1 MNFTDTFIK
10 RPVWAVVV
18 SLFILILG
26 LRSIFELPVNQWPRT
41 ENTVV
46 TISTYYYGADAATVA
61 GFITQPLEAAIAQAQ
76 GIDYLSS
83 TSITGL
89 STITA
94 TLRLNYDSSKAL
106 TEINTQV
113 NSVKNQLPAQSQE
126 PVLTVAVGQTT
137 DAMYLGFYSD
147 TLATNNITD
156 YLVRVVKP
164 KLDSLEGVQT
174 AEILGGRQFALRA
187 WLDPDKLAAHNVT
200 AQDVATALGNNN
212 YLSAVGSTKGQMI
225 TVDLTAGTDLHTVDE
240 FKRLVVKHNGDA
252 LVYLEDLGNVT
263 LGAENYDS
271 SVAFSGKRSVFIGIK
286 AAPTAN
292 ILNVADN
299 VRKAFP
305 ELQSQL
311 PAGVRGEIVYD
322 STAFINTS
330 IFEVVKTLVEAMIIV
345 SVVIYLFLG
354 SFRAVIVPL
363 VAIPLSLVGTFFV
376 MYLLGYSINLLTLLA
391 LVLAIGLV
399 VDDAIIVVENV
410 DRHIKEEGRG
420 VLEAALL
427 AARELG
433 GPIIAMTVVLIAA
446 YVPIGLRSG
455 LTGALFKE
463 FCFSLAGA
471 VTVSA
476 VIALTLSPM
485 MTSRLFKSG
494 QEEGRFAKRLDRYFD
509 WLRGRYHW
517 VLAVGLDSWPV
528 LVTFGFLLFVLVAA
542 SGLTAKSELS
552 PTEDQGLVFMQIKGA
567 PTASPQQ
574 MEWIADQAF
583 QIANKEPEYL
593 QMFQLTGL
601 PSLNQGLGG
610 VLLKSWEDR
619 DRSQAQLILDL
630 QQKWN
635 QVPGATIAAFPL
647 PSLPGAQGLPVQF
660 VISTTESVAN
670 LNEVAQAVLAE
681 ATKQQLFWFSDLDLK
696 LDKPQAKLVVDRE
709 KIAALGMT
717 QADVGA
723 ALSAALGG
731 NYVNYFS
738 TAGRSYKVIPQ
749 VLQVDRLNPEQI
761 LDYYIRTPSGA
772 MIAARTVAHIETS
785 TEPESVNHFQQLNS
799 ATLSGV
805 SGVSQGELLARL
817 KGILEQVAP
826 SGYSSDYAGESRQ
839 FIQESGGFVG
849 LLLFSILIVYLA
861 LAFQFESYRDP
872 VVILFSVPP
881 ALFGA
886 LAFITMGFASINVY
900 TQVGLVTL
908 LGLITKHGIL
918 IVQFANQLQRAGHNK
933 REAIEEAAAVRLR
946 PILMTTAA
954 MVLGVVPLVWAS
966 GAGAAGRHDMGLV
979 IFAGL
984 SIGTL
989 LTLFMVP
996 AMYLFIGST
1005 HSAASVENPGAQAD
1019 AGASDSA

>member
-1 MNFTDTFIK
+1 MKFTDTFIK
-10 RPVWAVVV
+10 RPVWAIVI
-18 SLFILILG
+18 SLLILILG
-26 LRSIFELPVNQWPRT
+26 LRSISELPINQWPRT
-41 ENTVV
+41 ENAVV
-46 TISTYYYGADAATVA
+46 TIMTSYYGADAATVA
-61 GFITQPLEAAIAQAQ
+61 GFITQPLESAIAQAQ

-83 TSITGL
+83 SSITGL

-106 TEINTQV
+106 TEINTQI
-113 NSVKNQLPAQSQE
+113 NSVKNQLPAQAQQ

-137 DAMYLGFYSD
+137 DAMYLGFFSD
-147 TLATNNITD
+147 VIPTNNITD

-164 KLDSLEGVQT
+164 KLDSIEGVQT

-187 WLDPDKLAAHNVT
+187 WLDPNKLAAHNVT
-200 AQDVATALGNNN
+200 AQDISTALSNNN
-212 YLSAVGSTKGQMI
+212 YLSAVGSTKGQMV
-225 TVDLTAGTDLHTVDE
+225 TVDLTAGTDLHSVAE

-252 LVYLEDLGNVT
+252 LVHLEDVANVT
-263 LGAENYDS
+263 LGAEDYNT

-286 AAPTAN
+286 VAPNAN
-292 ILNVADN
+292 ILTVAES

-305 ELQSQL
+305 DLQSQL
-311 PAGVRGEIVYD
+311 PAGVRGNIVYD
-322 STAFINTS
+322 STEFINTS
-330 IFEVVKTLVEAMIIV
+330 IDEVIKTLAEAMLIV
-345 SVVIYLFLG
+345 TIVIYLFLG

-363 VAIPLSLVGTFFV
+363 VAIPLSLIGTFFI
-376 MYLLGYSINLLTLLA
+376 MFLFGYSINLLTLLA

-410 DRHIKEEGRG
+410 DRHIKEEGKG
-420 VLEAALL
+420 VLEAAII

-433 GPIIAMTVVLIAA
+433 GPIVAMTAVLIAA

-471 VTVSA
+471 VTVSG
-476 VIALTLSPM
+476 VVALTLSPM
-485 MTSRLFKSG
+485 MTSRLFRPGK
-494 QEEGRFAKRLDRYFD
+494 EEGRFARLLDHCFD
-509 WLRGRYHW
+509 WLRGRYRR
-517 VLAVGLDSWPV
+517 VLSGGLNIWPV
-528 LVTFGFLLFVLVAA
+528 LVTFGFILFILVAA
-542 SGLTAKSELS
+542 SGMTAKSELS

-567 PTASPQQ
+567 PNASPQQ
-574 MEWIADQAF
+574 MEMLADQAYK
-583 QIANKEPEYL
+583 IANKEPEYE
-593 QMFQLTGL
+593 QMFQLTGV

-610 VLLKSWEDR
+610 VLLKPWGERS
-619 DRSQAQLILDL
+619 RSQAEVIMDL

-635 QVPGATIAAFPL
+635 QVAGAKIAAFPL
-647 PSLPGAQGLPVQF
+647 PSLPGSQGLPVQF
-660 VISTTESVAN
+660 VITTTEPIEN

-681 ATKQQLFWFSDLDLK
+681 AQKEKLFWFADLDLK

-717 QADVGA
+717 EADVGA

-749 VLQVDRLNPEQI
+749 VLQVDRLNPDQI
-761 LDYYIRTPSGA
+761 LDYYIRTPSGS
-772 MIAARTVAHIETS
+772 MIPARTVAHIETS
-785 TEPESVNHFQQLNS
+785 VQPESINHFQQLNS
-799 ATLSGV
+799 ATISGV
-805 SGVSQGELLARL
+805 SGLSQGELLTKLNTIL
-817 KGILEQVAP
+817 KKVAP
-826 SGYSSDYAGESRQ
+826 SGYSADFSGESRQ
-839 FIQESGGFVG
+839 FMQESGGFVG

-861 LAFQFESYRDP
+861 LAFQFESFRDP
-872 VVILFSVPP
+872 IVILFSVPP

-918 IVQFANQLQRAGHNK
+918 IVQFANELQRSGRSK
-933 REAIEEAAAVRLR
+933 REAIEEAASVRLR

-984 SIGTL
+984 SIGTM

-996 AMYLFIGST
+996 AMYMFIGTTHHREAERPVST
-1005 HSAASVENPGAQAD
+1005 PVA
-1019 AGASDSA
+1019 

>member
-1 MNFTDTFIK
+1 MKFTDTFIK
-10 RPVWAVVV
+10 RPVWAVVI

-26 LRSIFELPVNQWPRT
+26 LRSIFGLPVNQWPRT

-46 TISTYYYGADAATVA
+46 TITTAYYGADASTIA
-61 GFITQPLEAAIAQAQ
+61 GFITQPLEAAVAQAQ
-76 GIDYLSS
+76 GIDYLASS
-83 TSITGL
+83 SITST

-94 TLRLNYDSSKAL
+94 TLRLNYDASKAL

-113 NSVKNQLPAQSQE
+113 NSVKNQLPAQAQE

-147 TLATNNITD
+147 TLPTNNITD
-156 YLVRVVKP
+156 YLVRVIKP

-174 AEILGGRQFALRA
+174 AEILGARQFAMRA
-187 WLDPDKLAAHNVT
+187 WLAPNKLAAHNVS
-200 AQDVATALGNNN
+200 AQDVSVALANNN

-240 FKRLVVKHNGDA
+240 FKRLVIKQNGDA
-252 LVYLEDLGNVT
+252 LVYLEDVAT
-263 LGAENYDS
+263 VSLGAENYDS

-286 AAPTAN
+286 TAPTAN

-299 VRKAFP
+299 VRKVFP

-330 IFEVVKTLVEAMIIV
+330 IQEVVKTLAEAMVIV
-345 SVVIYLFLG
+345 SIVIYLFLG

-363 VAIPLSLVGTFFV
+363 VAIPLSLIGTFFI
-376 MYLLGYSINLLTLLA
+376 MFLLGYTINLLTLLA

-410 DRHIKEEGRG
+410 DRHIKEEGKS
-420 VLEAALL
+420 VLEAALH

-433 GPIIAMTVVLIAA
+433 GPIVAMTVVLIAA

-471 VTVSA
+471 VSVSA
-476 VIALTLSPM
+476 VVALTLSPM
-485 MTSRLFKSG
+485 MTSRLFKTG
-494 QEEGRFAKRLDRYFD
+494 QEEGKFARKLDEYFD
-509 WLRGRYHW
+509 WLRGRYHR
-517 VLAVGLDSWPV
+517 VLSAGLDAWPV
-528 LVTFGFLLFVLVAA
+528 LVTFGFLLFLLVAA
-542 SGLTAKSELS
+542 SGMTAKSELS
-552 PTEDQGLVFMQIKGA
+552 PTEDQGLVFMQIKGP

-574 MEWIADQAF
+574 MERIADQVF
-583 QIANKEPEYL
+583 QIAKQEPEYA

-601 PSLNQGLGG
+601 PALNQGLGG
-610 VLLKSWEDR
+610 VLMKTWADR
-619 DRSQAQLILDL
+619 DRSQAQLILEL
-630 QQKWN
+630 QQKWS
-635 QVPGATIAAFPL
+635 QIPGASIAAFPL

-660 VISTTESVAN
+660 VITTTDTVEN
-670 LNEVAQAVLAE
+670 LNEVAKAVLAE
-681 ATKQQLFWFSDLDLK
+681 ATKQQLFYFSDLDLK

-749 VLQVDRLNPEQI
+749 VAQINRLNPDQI

-772 MIAARTVAHIETS
+772 MIPARTVAHIETS

-799 ATLSGV
+799 ATISGV
-805 SGVSQGELLARL
+805 SGTAQGELLQKL
-817 KGILEQVAP
+817 GGILKNVAP
-826 SGYSSDYAGESRQ
+826 SGYSSDFSGESRQ

-918 IVQFANQLQRAGHNK
+918 IVQFANELQRAGHSK
-933 REAIEEAAAVRLR
+933 REAIEEAAGVRLR

-954 MVLGVVPLVWAS
+954 MVLGVAPLVWAS

-979 IFAGL
+979 IFSGL

-1005 HSAASVENPGAQAD
+1005 HHQETEATTEPVIDGAE
-1019 AGASDSA
+1019 

>member
-1 MNFTDTFIK
+1 MKFTDTFIQ

-18 SLFILILG
+18 SMFILILG
-26 LRSIFELPVNQWPRT
+26 LRSIFGLPVNQWPRT

-46 TISTYYYGADAATVA
+46 TITTSYYGADAATVA
-61 GFITQPLEAAIAQAQ
+61 GFITQPLESAIAQAQ

-83 TSITGL
+83 SSITGL

-94 TLRLNYDSSKAL
+94 TLRLNYEASKAL

-113 NSVKNQLPAQSQE
+113 NSVKNQLPAQAQE

-137 DAMYLGFYSD
+137 DAMYLGFYSA
-147 TLATNNITD
+147 TLPTNNITD
-156 YLVRVVKP
+156 YLLRVVKP
-164 KLDSLEGVQT
+164 KLDSIEGVQT
-174 AEILGGRQFALRA
+174 AEILGGRQFAMRA
-187 WLDPDKLAAHNVT
+187 WLDPNKLAAHNVS
-200 AQDVATALGNNN
+200 AQDVSTALASNN
-212 YLSAVGSTKGQMI
+212 YLSAVGATKGQMV
-225 TVDLTAGTDLHTVDE
+225 TVDLTAGTDLHTADE
-240 FKRLVVKHNGDA
+240 FKRLVVKQNGDA
-252 LVYLEDLGNVT
+252 LVHLEDVANVT
-263 LGAENYDS
+263 LGAENYS
-271 SVAFSGKRSVFIGIK
+271 TSVAFSGKRSVFIGIK
-286 AAPTAN
+286 VAPNAN
-292 ILNVADN
+292 ILTVAAN
-299 VRKAFP
+299 VRKVFP
-305 ELQSQL
+305 DLQSQL
-311 PAGVRGEIVYD
+311 PTGVRGDIAYD

-330 IFEVVKTLVEAMIIV
+330 INEVVKTLAEAMVIV
-345 SVVIYLFLG
+345 SIVIYLFLG
-354 SFRAVIVPL
+354 AFRAVIVPL
-363 VAIPLSLVGTFFV
+363 VAIPLSLIGTFFI
-376 MYLLGYSINLLTLLA
+376 MFLLGYSINLLTLLA

-410 DRHIKEEGRG
+410 DRHIKEEGKS
-420 VLEAALL
+420 VLEAALT

-433 GPIIAMTVVLIAA
+433 GPILAMTVVLIAA

-476 VIALTLSPM
+476 VVALTLSPM
-485 MTSRLFKSG
+485 MTSRLFKPG
-494 QEEGRFAKRLDRYFD
+494 QEEGRFARRLDHYFD
-509 WLRGRYHW
+509 RLRGGYHR
-517 VLAVGLDSWPV
+517 VLSGALNIWPV
-528 LVTFGFLLFVLVAA
+528 LVTFGFLLFLLVAA
-542 SGLTAKSELS
+542 SGMTAKSELS

-574 MEWIADQAF
+574 MEMLADQVF
-583 QIANKEPEYL
+583 QIGKTEPEYA
-593 QMFQLTGL
+593 QMFQLTGV

-610 VLLKSWEDR
+610 VLLKPWGERS
-619 DRSQAQLILDL
+619 RSQAQLIMDL

-635 QVPGATIAAFPL
+635 QVAGAKMAAFPL

-660 VISTTESVAN
+660 VITTTESVDN
-670 LNEVAQAVLAE
+670 LNEVAQAVLAQ
-681 ATKQQLFWFSDLDLK
+681 AQKDKLFYFSDLDLK
-696 LDKPQAKLVVDRE
+696 LDKPQAKLVVDRD

-772 MIAARTVAHIETS
+772 MIPARTVAHIETS

-805 SGVSQGELLARL
+805 SGLSQGEVLSKLDA
-817 KGILEQVAP
+817 ILQAVAP
-826 SGYSSDYAGESRQ
+826 LGYTSDAAGESRQ

-849 LLLFSILIVYLA
+849 LLLFSVLIVYLA

-872 VVILFSVPP
+872 IVILFSVPP

-918 IVQFANQLQRAGHNK
+918 IVQFANELQRAGHSK
-933 REAIEEAAAVRLR
+933 REAIEQAAAVRLR

-989 LTLFMVP
+989 LTLFIVP
-996 AMYLFIGST
+996 AMYMFIGST
-1005 HSAASVENPGAQAD
+1005 HRHEVLEQPLPAA
-1019 AGASDSA
+1019 

>member
-1 MNFTDTFIK
+1 MKLTDTFIQ

-41 ENTVV
+41 ENAVV
-46 TISTYYYGADAATVA
+46 TITTAYYGADAATVA
-61 GFITQPLEAAIAQAQ
+61 GFITQPLESAIAQAQ

-83 TSITGL
+83 SSITGV

-94 TLRLNYDSSKAL
+94 TLRLNFDASKAL

-113 NSVKNQLPAQSQE
+113 NSVKNQLPAQAQE
-126 PVLTVAVGQTT
+126 PVLSVAVGQTT

-147 TLATNNITD
+147 TLPTNNITD

-164 KLDSLEGVQT
+164 KLDSIQGVQT

-200 AQDVATALGNNN
+200 AQDVVAALANNN
-212 YLSAVGSTKGQMI
+212 YLSAVGSTRGQMV

-240 FKRLVVKHNGDA
+240 FKRLVIKNNDDA
-252 LVYLEDLGNVT
+252 LVYLEDVATVT
-263 LGAENYDS
+263 LGAESYDS
-271 SVAFSGKRSVFIGIK
+271 SVAFSGKRSVFVGIK
-286 AAPTAN
+286 AAPNAN
-292 ILNVADN
+292 ILSVASS
-299 VRKAFP
+299 VRDAFP
-305 ELQSQL
+305 ELQAQL

-330 IFEVVKTLVEAMIIV
+330 IVEVVKTLAEALVIV

-410 DRHIKEEGRG
+410 DRHIKEQGKG
-420 VLEAALL
+420 VFEAALV

-476 VIALTLSPM
+476 VVALTLSPM
-485 MTSRLFKSG
+485 MTSRLLQPG
-494 QEEGRFAKRLDRYFD
+494 QDEGRFARRLDQCFD
-509 WLRGRYHW
+509 WLRGRYHR
-517 VLAVGLDSWPV
+517 VLSAGLDIWPV
-528 LVTFGFLLFVLVAA
+528 LVTFGFVLFVLVAA
-542 SGLTAKSELS
+542 SGMTAKSELS
-552 PTEDQGLVFMQIKGA
+552 PTEDQGLVFMMIKGP
-567 PTASPQQ
+567 PTAAPQQ
-574 MEWIADQAF
+574 MERIADQAF
-583 QIANKEPEYL
+583 QIASKEPEYA

-601 PSLNQGLGG
+601 PALNQGLGG
-610 VLLKSWEDR
+610 VLLKPWSER
-619 DRSQAQLILDL
+619 TRSQAELIMDL

-635 QVPGATIAAFPL
+635 QVPGATVAAFPL

-660 VISTTESVAN
+660 VITTTDSVEN
-670 LNEVAQAVLAE
+670 LNEVAQAVMAE
-681 ATKQQLFWFSDLDLK
+681 AQKQQLFWFADMDLK
-696 LDKPQAKLVVDRE
+696 LDKPQARLVVDRE

-749 VLQVDRLNPEQI
+749 VLQVDRLNPGQI
-761 LDYYIRTPSGA
+761 LDYYIRTPAGV
-772 MIAARTVAHIETS
+772 MIPARTVAHIETS
-785 TEPESVNHFQQLNS
+785 TQPESINHFQQLNS

-805 SGVSQGELLARL
+805 SGVSQGELLAKL
-817 KGILEQVAP
+817 NTILSNIAP
-826 SGYSSDYAGESRQ
+826 SGYTSDFSGESRQ
-839 FIQESGGFVG
+839 FMQESGGFVG

-861 LAFQFESYRDP
+861 LAFQFESFRDP

-918 IVQFANQLQRAGHNK
+918 IVQFANELQRAGRSK
-933 REAIEEAAAVRLR
+933 REAIEEAAGVRLR

-996 AMYLFIGST
+996 AMYMFIGSS
-1005 HSAASVENPGAQAD
+1005 HHLQAARPSTDPRG
-1019 AGASDSA
+1019 G

>member
-1 MNFTDTFIK
+1 MKLTDTFIK

-18 SLFILILG
+18 SMFILILG
-26 LRSIFELPVNQWPRT
+26 LRSIFGLPVNQWPRT

-46 TISTYYYGADAATVA
+46 TITTSYYGADAATVA
-61 GFITQPLEAAIAQAQ
+61 GFITQPLESAIAQAQ

-83 TSITGL
+83 SSITGL

-94 TLRLNYDSSKAL
+94 TLRLNYDASKAL

-113 NSVKNQLPAQSQE
+113 NSVKNQLPAQAQE

-147 TLATNNITD
+147 ALPTNNITD
-156 YLVRVVKP
+156 YLLRVVKP

-174 AEILGGRQFALRA
+174 AEILGGRQFAMRA
-187 WLDPDKLAAHNVT
+187 WLDPGKLAAHNVS
-200 AQDVATALGNNN
+200 AQDVSIALSSNN
-212 YLSAVGSTKGQMI
+212 YLSALGSTKGQMV

-240 FKRLVVKHNGDA
+240 FKQLVVKQNGDA
-252 LVYLEDLGNVT
+252 LVHLEDVATVT
-263 LGAENYDS
+263 LGAENYNT

-286 AAPTAN
+286 VAPTAN
-292 ILNVADN
+292 ILTVATE

-305 ELQSQL
+305 DLQSQL
-311 PAGVRGEIVYD
+311 PSGVTGEIVYD
-322 STAFINTS
+322 STEFINTS
-330 IFEVVKTLVEAMIIV
+330 IYEVVKTLVEAMIIV
-345 SVVIYLFLG
+345 SIVIYLFLG

-363 VAIPLSLVGTFFV
+363 VAIPLSLIGTFFI
-376 MYLLGYSINLLTLLA
+376 MFLLGYSINLLTLLA

-410 DRHIKEEGRG
+410 DRHIKEEGKG
-420 VLEAALL
+420 VMEAAMV

-446 YVPIGLRSG
+446 YVPIGLRTG

-476 VIALTLSPM
+476 VVALSLSPM
-485 MTSRLFKSG
+485 MTSRLFKPG
-494 QEEGRFAKRLDRYFD
+494 QEEGRFARLLDRYFD
-509 WLRGRYHW
+509 WLRNRYHR
-517 VLAVGLDSWPV
+517 VLSAGLNSWPV
-528 LVTFGFLLFVLVAA
+528 LVTFGFILFLLVAA
-542 SGLTAKSELS
+542 SGMTAKSELS
-552 PTEDQGLVFMQIKGA
+552 PTEDQGLVFMQIKGS

-574 MEWIADQAF
+574 MERLADQAF
-583 QIANKEPEYL
+583 QIGKTEPEYA
-593 QMFQLTGL
+593 QMFQLTGV
-601 PSLNQGLGG
+601 PALNQGLGG
-610 VLLKSWEDR
+610 ILLKPWGQRS
-619 DRSQAQLILDL
+619 RSQAELVLDL

-635 QVPGATIAAFPL
+635 EVAGAKIAAFPL

-660 VISTTESVAN
+660 VITTTESVAN
-670 LNEVAQAVLAE
+670 LNEVAQAVMSE
-681 ATKQQLFWFSDLDLK
+681 AQTQKLFWFSDLDLK
-696 LDKPQAKLVVDRE
+696 IDKPQATLVVDRD

-749 VLQVDRLNPEQI
+749 VLQVDRLNPDQI
-761 LDYYIRTPSGA
+761 LDYYIRTPSGS
-772 MIAARTVAHIETS
+772 MIQARTVAHIETS
-785 TEPESVNHFQQLNS
+785 TEAESINHFQQLNS

-805 SGVSQGELLARL
+805 SSLSQGELLAKL
-817 KGILEQVAP
+817 NAILSSVAP
-826 SGYSSDYAGESRQ
+826 SGYTSDASGESRQ
-839 FIQESGGFVG
+839 FMQESGGFVG

-918 IVQFANQLQRAGHNK
+918 IVQFANELQRAGLAK
-933 REAIEEAAAVRLR
+933 REAIEEAASVRLR

-996 AMYLFIGST
+996 AMYMFIGTTHHQEVPEQSLST
-1005 HSAASVENPGAQAD
+1005 DAA
-1019 AGASDSA
+1019 